1 MHDAQKCVSGFGGN
15 DMHPDKKSKSA
26 SRRALA
32 SNHQEDAMRSNSSR
46 SRLSALMVAVS
57 LASLATP
64 TLANGRHQD
73 RVYADSFGNLV
84 IDSAAGY
91 KRIIVGEGKLA
102 KQLSDYTSAGQPKVI
117 YQNESDEISGYSD
130 CYRPPV
136 FVKGRSYMYGLSE
149 GEMPE
154 LSPCR

>member
-1 MHDAQKCVSGFGGN
+1 
-15 DMHPDKKSKSA
+15 
-26 SRRALA
+26 
-32 SNHQEDAMRSNSSR
+32 MRSNSSR
-46 SRLSALMVAVS
+46 LPLAALIVA
-57 LASLATP
+57 ASVAGLATP
-64 TLANGRHQD
+64 TLADGRHQD

-117 YQNESDEISGYSD
+117 YQNEADQISGGGD

-136 FVKGRSYMYGLSE
+136 FVKGRSYMYGLSD

>member
-1 MHDAQKCVSGFGGN
+1 
-15 DMHPDKKSKSA
+15 
-26 SRRALA
+26 
-32 SNHQEDAMRSNSSR
+32 MRSNSGR
-46 SRLSALMVAVS
+46 MRFAALMVAASVVG
-57 LASLATP
+57 LAAPALAG
-64 TLANGRHQD
+64 ARHQD

-91 KRIIVGEGKLA
+91 KRILVGEGKLA
-102 KQLSDYTSAGQPKVI
+102 KQLSDYTSAGQPTVI
-117 YQNESDEISGYSD
+117 YENESDEISGSGD

-136 FVKGRSYMYGLSE
+136 FVKGRSYMYGLSD

>member
-1 MHDAQKCVSGFGGN
+1 
-15 DMHPDKKSKSA
+15 
-26 SRRALA
+26 
-32 SNHQEDAMRSNSSR
+32 MRSNSGR
-46 SRLSALMVAVS
+46 SRLAALMVATVVAAG
-57 LASLATP
+57 LASPALA
-64 TLANGRHQD
+64 GHQD

-117 YQNESDEISGYSD
+117 YENEADEISGYSD

-136 FVKGRSYMYGLSE
+136 FVKGRSYMYGLSD